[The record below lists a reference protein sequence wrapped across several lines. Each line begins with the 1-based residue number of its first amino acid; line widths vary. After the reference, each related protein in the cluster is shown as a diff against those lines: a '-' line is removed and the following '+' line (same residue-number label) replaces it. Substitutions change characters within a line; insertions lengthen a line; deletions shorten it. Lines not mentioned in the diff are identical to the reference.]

1 MLERCS
7 NHWNNVKPSLRRNFK
22 VSALYFPVFH
32 ADCGGRESALRDTSE
47 QPAFSGKGEKSWRY
61 NDYYGR
67 SIFFCAAFHDFP
79 RGLRR
84 LLQCA
89 ARYLRADSF
98 FPERV
103 RDRGYITLLTHIK
116 SQSNI
121 SRLRKSWPLET
132 DLKHPR
138 ASVFQAGALAGP
150 HSRARTRGDCHFGVT
165 YFSRDLTSQGRF
177 LNISNNRGL
186 LWDPPKL
193 PHQPSST

>member
-1 MLERCS
+1 LEQCQTFPETELQSERA
-7 NHWNNVKPSLRRNFK
+7 VVTGFPRRLRRSRERTTRHIRAASF
-22 VSALYFPVFH
+22 FPERVRTPVDITIIMDGQF
-32 ADCGGRESALRDTSE
+32 
-47 QPAFSGKGEKSWRY
+47 
-61 NDYYGR
+61 
-67 SIFFCAAFHDFP
+67 FFCAAFHGFP
-79 RGLRR
+79 RRLRR

-103 RDRGYITLLTHIK
+103 RNRGYITLLTHIK

-150 HSRARTRGDCHFGVT
+150 HSRR
-165 YFSRDLTSQGRF
+165 L
-177 LNISNNRGL
+177 
-186 LWDPPKL
+186 
-193 PHQPSST
+193 